1 MPQTKTRKENRGGLV
16 SEKVGSFFTNKGFFF
31 KGRLILET
39 ETHYRIFDF
48 RKQAEIDLLKTIIE
62 RVEWSEVE

>member
-1 MPQTKTRKENRGGLV
+1 M